1 MSDQLLQQAAG
12 FNPLGFLRTPEETKA
27 RSVNQANVN
36 FGNAIAAA
44 SMPVHRMVSPTGKV
58 DKNVINDMT
67 PFEDPDTMFNRLK
80 GEMPGDVEIDQEQF
94 MQRYG
99 AGKQQHDM
107 MLMNELN
114 MMRSRG
120 MSEKEIRKAFEGN
133 TALKDYMYRN
143 AMMEMPTKAGLG
155 GLGGA
160 AVGLGAYGAVR
171 GAGSLAALTKSPVM
185 SKEITAELAKRG
197 YKYNAKTGLARMTQK
212 QLESNLKVKP
222 NYAGEA
228 PASFTRKEPVA
239 PTKPKNLNTA
249 KQKANWK
256 KREATYKARLKSWRA
271 ARRAAIKSAATEGS
285 TSAAKAAIAA
295 REQLGASAIGKKAL
309 GKGAVTGTKK
319 LATNWVLGN
328 MSKTIGGQVG
338 KGLLMGGA
346 RLLGMT
352 TPIGIAANAA
362 LLAAPWLWNKLT
374 EEEE

>member
-1 MSDQLLQQAAG
+1 MSDQLLQQAAN
-12 FNPLGFLRTPEETKA
+12 FNPLGFLRSPEETKA

-44 SMPVHRMVSPTGKV
+44 AMPVHRMVSPTGKI

-67 PFEDPDTMFNRLK
+67 PFEDPKTMYDRLRA
-80 GEMPGDVEIDQEQF
+80 EMPSDVEIDQEQF

-120 MSEKEIRKAFEGN
+120 MSEKDIRKAFEGN
-133 TALKDYMYRN
+133 NALKDYMYRN

-155 GLGGA
+155 GIGTA
-160 AVGLGAYGAVR
+160 AVGLGAYGAVK
-171 GAGSLAALTKSPVM
+171 GAGALGALTKSPVM
-185 SKEITAELAKRG
+185 SQEIRDELAKRG
-197 YKYNAKTGLARMTQK
+197 YKYNSKTGLSEITQK
-212 QLESNLKVKP
+212 QMEKKSFVKVKP
-222 NYAGEA
+222 DYKGDA
-228 PASFTRKEPVA
+228 PASFTRKEPVE
-239 PTKPKNLNTA
+239 PTKPKHLNTA

-256 KREATYKARLKSWRA
+256 KRQATYKTRLKSWRA
-271 ARRAAIKSAATEGS
+271 AKRAAIKKAAEEG
-285 TSAAKAAIAA
+285 TKDAAKAVIAGRGDTSKIA
-295 REQLGASAIGKKAL
+295 NMALKK
-309 GKGAVTGTKK
+309 GPMTESKK

-346 RLLGMT
+346 RFLGLT
-352 TPIGIAANAA
+352 TPIGWAANAA
-362 LLAAPWLWNKLT
+362 LLAAPYLWNKLNK
-374 EEEE
+374 EEE

>member
-67 PFEDPDTMFNRLK
+67 PFEDPSTMFNRLK
-80 GEMPGDVEIDQEQF
+80 SEMPGDVEIDQEQF

-120 MSEKEIRKAFEGN
+120 MDEKDIRKAFEGN

-143 AMMEMPTKAGLG
+143 AMMEMPAKSGLG
-155 GLGGA
+155 GIGSA

-171 GAGSLAALTKSPVM
+171 GAGSLSGLTKAPIM
-185 SKEITAELAKRG
+185 NDNIRQELAKRG
-197 YKYNAKTGLARMTQK
+197 YKYNSKTGLSELSQK
-212 QLESNLKVKP
+212 QMEKKSFLKVKP

-239 PTKPKNLNTA
+239 PTKPKNLNTP
-249 KQKANWK
+249 KQKASWK

-271 ARRAAIKSAATEGS
+271 ARKAAIKKAAEAGTKDAARAALAGRGD
-285 TSAAKAAIAA
+285 TSRIAKAA
-295 REQLGASAIGKKAL
+295 LK
-309 GKGAVTGTKK
+309 KGAMTGKKK

-338 KGLLMGGA
+338 KGLLAGGA
-346 RLLGMT
+346 RFLGMT
-352 TPIGIAANAA
+352 TPVGIAANAA

>member
-1 MSDQLLQQAAG
+1 MSDQLLQQAAN
-12 FNPLGFLRTPEETKA
+12 FNPLGFLRSPEETKA

-44 SMPVHRMVSPTGKV
+44 AMPVHRMVSPTGKI

-67 PFEDPDTMFNRLK
+67 PFEDPKAMYDRLRS
-80 GEMPGDVEIDQEQF
+80 EMPGDVEIDQEQF

-114 MMRSRG
+114 IMRSRG
-120 MSEKEIRKAFEGN
+120 MSEKDIRKAFEGN
-133 TALKDYMYRN
+133 NALKDYMYRN

-155 GLGGA
+155 GIGSA
-160 AVGLGAYGAVR
+160 AVGLGAYGAVK
-171 GAGSLAALTKSPVM
+171 GAGALGALTRSPVM
-185 SKEITAELAKRG
+185 SDEIRDELAKRG
-197 YKYNAKTGLARMTQK
+197 YKYNTKTGLAKMTQK
-212 QLESNLKVKP
+212 QLEKNLKVKP
-222 NYAGEA
+222 DYAGDA

-256 KREATYKARLKSWRA
+256 KRQAAYKTRLKSWRA
-271 ARRAAIKSAATEGS
+271 ARRAAIKGAAAEGS
-285 TSAAKAAIAA
+285 GDAAKAAIAA
-295 REQLGASAIGKKAL
+295 REKLGASLIGKKAL
-309 GKGAVTGTKK
+309 ERGAVTGSKK

-346 RLLGMT
+346 RFLGMT
-352 TPIGIAANAA
+352 TPVGIAANAA
-362 LLAAPWLWNKLT
+362 LLAAPYLWNKLNK
-374 EEEE
+374 EEE

>member
-1 MSDQLLQQAAG
+1 MSDQLLQQAAN
-12 FNPLGFLRTPEETKA
+12 FNPLGFLRSPEETKA

-44 SMPVHRMVSPTGKV
+44 AMPVHRMVSPTGKI

-67 PFEDPDTMFNRLK
+67 PFEDPKAMYDRLRS
-80 GEMPGDVEIDQEQF
+80 EMPGDVEIDQEQF

-120 MSEKEIRKAFEGN
+120 MSEKDIRKAFEGN
-133 TALKDYMYRN
+133 NALKDYMYRN

-155 GLGGA
+155 GIGSA
-160 AVGLGAYGAVR
+160 AVGLGAYGAVK
-171 GAGSLAALTKSPVM
+171 GAGALGDLTRSPVM
-185 SKEITAELAKRG
+185 SDEIRDELAKRG
-197 YKYNAKTGLARMTQK
+197 YKYNTKTGLAKMTQK
-212 QLESNLKVKP
+212 QLEKNLKVKP
-222 NYAGEA
+222 DYAGDA

-256 KREATYKARLKSWRA
+256 KRQAAYKTRLKSWRA
-271 ARRAAIKSAATEGS
+271 ARRAAIKGAAAEGS
-285 TSAAKAAIAA
+285 GDAAKAAIAA
-295 REQLGASAIGKKAL
+295 REKLGASLIGKKAL
-309 GKGAVTGTKK
+309 ERGAVTGSKK

-346 RLLGMT
+346 RFLGMT
-352 TPIGIAANAA
+352 TPVGIAANAA
-362 LLAAPWLWNKLT
+362 LLAAPYLWNKLNK
-374 EEEE
+374 EEE

>member
-1 MSDQLLQQAAG
+1 MSDQLLQQSAG
-12 FNPLGFLRTPEETKA
+12 FNPLGFLRSPEETKA
-27 RSVNQANVN
+27 RAANQANVN

-44 SMPVHRMVSPTGKV
+44 SMPVQRMVSPTGKI

-67 PFEDPDTMFNRLK
+67 PFEDPKAMYDRLRA
-80 GEMPGDVEIDQEQF
+80 EMPSDVEIDQEQF

-120 MSEKEIRKAFEGN
+120 MSEKDIRKAFEGN
-133 TALKDYMYRN
+133 NALKDYMYRN

-155 GLGGA
+155 GIGSA
-160 AVGLGAYGAVR
+160 AVGLGAYGAVK
-171 GAGSLAALTKSPVM
+171 GAGALGALTRSPVM
-185 SKEITAELAKRG
+185 SQEIRDELAKRG
-197 YKYNAKTGLARMTQK
+197 YKYHSKRGLSELS
-212 QLESNLKVKP
+212 LEDMKKKKFVKVKP
-222 NYAGEA
+222 DYAGEA
-228 PASFTRKEPVA
+228 PASFRRKEPVE

-271 ARRAAIKSAATEGS
+271 ARKAAIKKAAESGTKD
-285 TSAAKAAIAA
+285 AAKAVIAG
-295 REQLGASAIGKKAL
+295 RGATSKIANMALKK
-309 GKGAVTGTKK
+309 GPMTGSKK

-346 RLLGMT
+346 RFLGLT
-352 TPIGIAANAA
+352 TPIGWAANAA
-362 LLAAPWLWNKLT
+362 LLAAPYLWNKLNK
-374 EEEE
+374 EEE

>member
-1 MSDQLLQQAAG
+1 MSDQLLQQAAN
-12 FNPLGFLRTPEETKA
+12 FNPLGFLRSPEETKA

-44 SMPVHRMVSPTGKV
+44 AMPVHRMVSPTGKI

-67 PFEDPDTMFNRLK
+67 PFEDPKAMYDRLRS
-80 GEMPGDVEIDQEQF
+80 EMPGDVEIDQEQF

-114 MMRSRG
+114 IMRSRG
-120 MSEKEIRKAFEGN
+120 MSEKDIRKAFEGN
-133 TALKDYMYRN
+133 NALKDYMYRN

-155 GLGGA
+155 GIGSA
-160 AVGLGAYGAVR
+160 AVGLGAYGAVK
-171 GAGSLAALTKSPVM
+171 GAGALGDLTRSPVM
-185 SKEITAELAKRG
+185 SDEIRDELAKRG
-197 YKYNAKTGLARMTQK
+197 YKYNTKTGLAKMTQK
-212 QLESNLKVKP
+212 QLEKNLKVKP
-222 NYAGEA
+222 DYAGDA

-256 KREATYKARLKSWRA
+256 KRQAAYKTRLKSWRA
-271 ARRAAIKSAATEGS
+271 ARRAAIKGAAAEGS
-285 TSAAKAAIAA
+285 GDAAKAAIAA
-295 REQLGASAIGKKAL
+295 REKLGASPIGKKAL
-309 GKGAVTGTKK
+309 ERGAVTGSKK

-346 RLLGMT
+346 RFLGMT
-352 TPIGIAANAA
+352 TPVGIAANAA
-362 LLAAPWLWNKLT
+362 LLAAPYLWNKLNK
-374 EEEE
+374 EEE